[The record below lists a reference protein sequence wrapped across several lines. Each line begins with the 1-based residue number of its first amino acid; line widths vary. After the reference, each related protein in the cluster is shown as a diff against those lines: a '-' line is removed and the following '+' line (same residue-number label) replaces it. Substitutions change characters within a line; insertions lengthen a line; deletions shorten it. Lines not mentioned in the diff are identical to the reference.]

1 MRDVGKN
8 VESPKILQKET
19 NGEGILFLIR
29 VKKLRF
35 HLSFSLPA
43 HLPIDFHP

>member
-19 NGEGILFLIR
+19 NGEGNPLFDSG
-29 VKKLRF
+29 KKTQ
-35 HLSFSLPA
+35 LPFIIFTPRPPA
-43 HLPIDFHP
+43 E